1 MEGSLVLNSI
11 KLRSDR
17 KKKTEK
23 SILRS
28 TAAKEK
34 FYKNNFYIFEIGFI
48 VIAVPVLIAA
58 ITSIPILIYFTIVQN
73 FQLWPFVILGAL
85 VAFSQ
90 ILAIQIFVKKFYLT
104 PYNMTFGEYLRFR
117 YDGRNKSEEEEIKPQ
132 KTWYDNLDEFI
143 IQIRDTQREQT
154 LRIYA
159 TNYKNVN
166 ILS

>member
-11 KLRSDR
+11 KLRSER
-17 KKKTEK
+17 KKKTRK
-23 SILRS
+23 SDLRR
-28 TAAKEK
+28 TAVKEK

-48 VIAVPVLIAA
+48 VIAVPVLIVA

-73 FQLWPFVILGAL
+73 FQLWPFIILGAL

-154 LRIYA
+154 LQIYA
-159 TNYKNVN
+159 ANYKSMN
-166 ILS
+166 LTS